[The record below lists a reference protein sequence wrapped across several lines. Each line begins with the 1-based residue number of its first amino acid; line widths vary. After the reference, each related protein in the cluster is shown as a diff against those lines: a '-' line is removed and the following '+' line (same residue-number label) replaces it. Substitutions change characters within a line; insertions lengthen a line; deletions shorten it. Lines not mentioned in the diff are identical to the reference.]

1 MSDNFQNYNENSVN
15 AETKGAEENFAPLRG
30 FAPEIPPL
38 YMARIT
44 TTKELKKN
52 ANIAGISL
60 YLISVVSF
68 LMIFLL
74 KIGAAVK
81 GSSETLE
88 DLLNEPAV
96 MQVYQIIFSVLVF
109 TLPFIICYK
118 IGGYKI
124 REFISFK
131 RADRNT
137 ELALFFGGG
146 VFCLFANIAAAYVDS
161 IFTSFGIDYSIGE
174 TDIPKGVFGF
184 LLYTLSTAIV
194 PAVLEEFALRGIVLG
209 TLRKFGDT
217 FALITSSI
225 CFGIM
230 HGNFEQIPFAFM
242 AGLILGFVT
251 IKTGSLRVA
260 VFIHFLNN
268 FISVAFSYMRNIISE
283 DFQNLIYVILLA
295 LFLIL
300 FICFINRTAGQEILK
315 IEYGGCIL
323 PEKEKYKT
331 FFLSIGNIV
340 FVLANLIQ
348 AVLLCFE

>member
-1 MSDNFQNYNENSVN
+1 MSDNFQNYNENLKDT
-15 AETKGAEENFAPLRG
+15 ETKGAEENFAPLRG
-30 FAPEIPPL
+30 FAPEIPPE
-38 YMARIT
+38 YIARIRE
-44 TTKELKKN
+44 TKELRKN

-74 KIGAAVK
+74 KIGAAVT
-81 GSSETLE
+81 GSSEILD
-88 DLLNEPAV
+88 DLLNEPAI

-109 TLPFIICYK
+109 TLPFIVCYK

-124 REFISFK
+124 GEFISFK

-174 TDIPKGVFGF
+174 TDIPKGIFGF

-217 FALITSSI
+217 FALITSSL

-242 AGLILGFVT
+242 EGLILGFVT

-268 FISVAFSYMRNIISE
+268 FISVAFSYMRGISE
-283 DFQNLIYVILLA
+283 TQQNLIYVMLLAVFLVLA
-295 LFLIL
+295 LF
-300 FICFINRTAGQEILK
+300 FINRTTRQEILK
-315 IEYGGCIL
+315 IEYCDCIL
-323 PEKEKYKT
+323 PEKDKYKT
-331 FFLSIGNIV
+331 FFLSIGIIV

>member
-1 MSDNFQNYNENSVN
+1 MSDNFQNYNENLKDT
-15 AETKGAEENFAPLRG
+15 ETKGAEENFAPLRG
-30 FAPEIPPL
+30 FAPDFPPE
-38 YMARIT
+38 YMAKVRE
-44 TTKELKKN
+44 TKELRKN

-60 YLISVVSF
+60 YLISVISF

-74 KIGAAVK
+74 RIGAVVT
-81 GSSETLE
+81 GSSEILD
-88 DLLNEPAV
+88 DLLNEPAI
-96 MQVYQIIFSVLVF
+96 MQVYQIIFSVSVF

-124 REFISFK
+124 GEFISFK

-174 TDIPKGVFGF
+174 TDIPKGIFGF

-209 TLRKFGDT
+209 SLRKFGDT
-217 FALITSSI
+217 FALITSSL

-268 FISVAFSYMRNIISE
+268 FISVAFSYMRGISE
-283 DFQNLIYVILLA
+283 TQQNLIYVMLLAVFLVLA
-295 LFLIL
+295 LF
-300 FICFINRTAGQEILK
+300 FINRTTGQEILK
-315 IEYGGCIL
+315 IEYGDCIL
-323 PEKEKYKT
+323 PEKDKYKT
-331 FFLSIGNIV
+331 FFLSIGIIV

>member
-1 MSDNFQNYNENSVN
+1 MSDNFQNYNENLKDT
-15 AETKGAEENFAPLRG
+15 ETNGAEENFAPLRG
-30 FAPEIPPL
+30 FAPEIPPE
-38 YMARIT
+38 YIARIRE
-44 TTKELKKN
+44 TKELRKN

-74 KIGAAVK
+74 KIGAAVT
-81 GSSETLE
+81 GSSKTLE
-88 DLLNEPAV
+88 DLLNEPAI

-109 TLPFIICYK
+109 TLPFIVCYK

-124 REFISFK
+124 GEFISFK

-174 TDIPKGVFGF
+174 TDIPKGIFGF
-184 LLYTLSTAIV
+184 LLYALSTAIV

-217 FALITSSI
+217 FALITSSL

-268 FISVAFSYMRNIISE
+268 FISVAFSYMRGISE
-283 DFQNLIYVILLA
+283 TQQNLIYVMLLAVFLVLA
-295 LFLIL
+295 LF
-300 FICFINRTAGQEILK
+300 FINRTTGQEILK
-315 IEYGGCIL
+315 IEYGDCIL
-323 PEKEKYKT
+323 PEKEKYKI
-331 FFLSIGNIV
+331 FFLSIGIIV
-340 FVLANLIQ
+340 FVLANLVQ

>member
-1 MSDNFQNYNENSVN
+1 MSDNFQNYNENLKDT
-15 AETKGAEENFAPLRG
+15 ETKGAEENFAPLRG
-30 FAPEIPPL
+30 FAPEISPE
-38 YMARIT
+38 YIARIRE
-44 TTKELKKN
+44 TKELRKN

-74 KIGAAVK
+74 KIGAAVT
-81 GSSETLE
+81 GSSEILD
-88 DLLNEPAV
+88 DLLNEPAI
-96 MQVYQIIFSVLVF
+96 MQVYQIIFSVSVF

-124 REFISFK
+124 GEFISFK

-174 TDIPKGVFGF
+174 TDIPKGIFGF

-217 FALITSSI
+217 FALITSSL

-260 VFIHFLNN
+260 IAIHFLNN
-268 FISVAFSYMRNIISE
+268 FISVVFSYMRGISE
-283 DFQNLIYVILLA
+283 TQQNLIYVMLLAVFLVLA
-295 LFLIL
+295 LF
-300 FICFINRTAGQEILK
+300 FINRTTGQEILK
-315 IEYGGCIL
+315 IEYGDCIL
-323 PEKEKYKT
+323 PEKDKYKT
-331 FFLSIGNIV
+331 FFLSIGIIV

>member
-1 MSDNFQNYNENSVN
+1 MSDNFQNYNENLKDT
-15 AETKGAEENFAPLRG
+15 ETKGAEENFAPLRG
-30 FAPEIPPL
+30 FAPEIPPE
-38 YMARIT
+38 YIARIRE
-44 TTKELKKN
+44 TKELRKN

-74 KIGAAVK
+74 KIGAAVT
-81 GSSETLE
+81 GNSENLD
-88 DLLNEPAV
+88 DLLNEPAI
-96 MQVYQIIFSVLVF
+96 MQVYQIIFSVSVF
-109 TLPFIICYK
+109 TLPFIVCYK

-124 REFISFK
+124 GEFISFK

-174 TDIPKGVFGF
+174 TDIPKGIFGF
-184 LLYTLSTAIV
+184 LLYALSTAIV

-209 TLRKFGDT
+209 SLRKFGNT

-251 IKTGSLRVA
+251 IKTGSLRTA
-260 VFIHFLNN
+260 MFIHFLNN
-268 FISVAFSYMRNIISE
+268 FISVVFSYMRGISE
-283 DFQNLIYVILLA
+283 TQQNLIYVMLLA
-295 LFLIL
+295 VCFVSALF
-300 FICFINRTAGQEILK
+300 FMSRTDGKEIFK
-315 IEYGGCIL
+315 IENGGSVL
-323 PEKEKYKT
+323 TEKQKYKT
-331 FFLSIGNIV
+331 FFFSIGIIV
-340 FVLANLIQ
+340 FVAANLVQ

>member
-1 MSDNFQNYNENSVN
+1 MSDNFQNYNENLKDT
-15 AETKGAEENFAPLRG
+15 ETKGAEENFAPLRG
-30 FAPEIPPL
+30 FAPDFPPE
-38 YMARIT
+38 YMAKVRE
-44 TTKELKKN
+44 TKELRKN

-60 YLISVVSF
+60 YLISVISF

-74 KIGAAVK
+74 RIGAVVT
-81 GSSETLE
+81 GSSEILD
-88 DLLNEPAV
+88 DLLNEPAI
-96 MQVYQIIFSVLVF
+96 MQVYQIIFSVSVF

-124 REFISFK
+124 GEFISFK

-174 TDIPKGVFGF
+174 TDIPKGIFGF

-209 TLRKFGDT
+209 SLRKFGDT
-217 FALITSSI
+217 FALITSSL

-260 VFIHFLNN
+260 VFIHFFNN
-268 FISVAFSYMRNIISE
+268 FISVAFSYMRGISE
-283 DFQNLIYVILLA
+283 TQQNLIYVMLLAVFLVLA
-295 LFLIL
+295 LF
-300 FICFINRTAGQEILK
+300 FINRTAGQDILK
-315 IEYGGCIL
+315 IEYGDCIL
-323 PEKEKYKT
+323 PEKDKYKT
-331 FFLSIGNIV
+331 FFLSIGIIV

>member
-1 MSDNFQNYNENSVN
+1 MSDNFQNYNENLKDT
-15 AETKGAEENFAPLRG
+15 ETKGAEENFALLRG
-30 FAPEIPPL
+30 FAPEIPPE
-38 YMARIT
+38 YIARIRE
-44 TTKELKKN
+44 TKELRKN

-74 KIGAAVK
+74 KIGAAVT
-81 GSSETLE
+81 GSSEILD
-88 DLLNEPAV
+88 DLLNEPAI
-96 MQVYQIIFSVLVF
+96 MQVYQIIFSVSVF

-124 REFISFK
+124 GEFISFK

-174 TDIPKGVFGF
+174 TDIPKGIFGF

-217 FALITSSI
+217 FALITSSL

-268 FISVAFSYMRNIISE
+268 FISVAFSYMKN
-283 DFQNLIYVILLA
+283 DVLADYQNLIYVILLA
-295 LFLIL
+295 VFLIL
-300 FICFINRTAGQEILK
+300 FIFFFNRTAGQEILK
-315 IEYGGCIL
+315 IEYGDCIL
-323 PEKEKYKT
+323 REKEKYKT
-331 FFLSIGNIV
+331 FYLSIGVIV
-340 FVLANLIQ
+340 FVLANLVQ

>member
-1 MSDNFQNYNENSVN
+1 MSDNFQNYNENLKDT
-15 AETKGAEENFAPLRG
+15 ETKGAEENFAPLRG

-44 TTKELKKN
+44 TTKELRKN

-81 GSSETLE
+81 GSSETLD
-88 DLLNEPAV
+88 DLLNEPAI

-174 TDIPKGVFGF
+174 IDIPKGIFGF

-217 FALITSSI
+217 FALITSSL

-251 IKTGSLRVA
+251 IKTDSLRTA
-260 VFIHFLNN
+260 MFIHFLNN
-268 FISVAFSYMRNIISE
+268 FISVVFSYMKNGVLA
-283 DFQNLIYVILLA
+283 DYQNLIYVILLA
-295 LFLIL
+295 VFLIL
-300 FICFINRTAGQEILK
+300 FIYFINRTAGQDILK
-315 IEYGGCIL
+315 IEYGVCIL
-323 PEKEKYKT
+323 PEKDKYKI
-331 FFLSIGNIV
+331 FFLSIGIIV

-348 AVLLCFE
+348 AVSLCFE

>member
-1 MSDNFQNYNENSVN
+1 MSDNFQNYNENLKDT
-15 AETKGAEENFAPLRG
+15 ETKGAEENFAPLRG
-30 FAPEIPPL
+30 FEPEFPPE
-38 YMARIT
+38 YMARIRE
-44 TTKELKKN
+44 TKELRKN

-74 KIGAAVK
+74 KIGAAVT
-81 GSSETLE
+81 GSSEILD
-88 DLLNEPAV
+88 DLLNEPAI
-96 MQVYQIIFSVLVF
+96 MQVYQIIFSVSVF

-124 REFISFK
+124 GEFISFK

-174 TDIPKGVFGF
+174 TDIPKGIFGF

-217 FALITSSI
+217 FALITSSL

-268 FISVAFSYMRNIISE
+268 FISVAFSYMRGISE
-283 DFQNLIYVILLA
+283 TQQNLIYVMLLAVFLVLA
-295 LFLIL
+295 LF
-300 FICFINRTAGQEILK
+300 FINRTAGQKIFK
-315 IEYGGCIL
+315 IENGSFIL
-323 PEKEKYKT
+323 REKEKYKV
-331 FFLSIGNIV
+331 FFLSIGVIV
-340 FVLANLIQ
+340 FVLANLVQ

>member
-1 MSDNFQNYNENSVN
+1 MSDNFQNYNENLKDT
-15 AETKGAEENFAPLRG
+15 ETKGAEENFAPLRG
-30 FAPEIPPL
+30 FAPEILPL

-44 TTKELKKN
+44 ATKELRKN

-81 GSSETLE
+81 GSSETLD
-88 DLLNEPAV
+88 DLLKEPAV

-174 TDIPKGVFGF
+174 TDIPKGIFGF
-184 LLYTLSTAIV
+184 LIYTLSTAIV

-217 FALITSSI
+217 FALITTSI

-251 IKTGSLRVA
+251 IKTGSLRTA
-260 VFIHFLNN
+260 MFIHFLNN
-268 FISVAFSYMRNIISE
+268 FISVVFSYMKNGVLA
-283 DFQNLIYVILLA
+283 DYQNLIYVILLA
-295 LFLIL
+295 VFLIL
-300 FICFINRTAGQEILK
+300 FIYFINRTAGQEILK
-315 IEYGGCIL
+315 IEYGVCIL
-323 PEKEKYKT
+323 PEKEKYKI

>member
-1 MSDNFQNYNENSVN
+1 MSDNFQNYNENLKDT
-15 AETKGAEENFAPLRG
+15 ETKGAEENFAPLRG
-30 FAPEIPPL
+30 FAPEIPPE
-38 YMARIT
+38 YIARIRE
-44 TTKELKKN
+44 TKELRKN

-74 KIGAAVK
+74 KIGAAVT
-81 GSSETLE
+81 GSSEILD
-88 DLLNEPAV
+88 DLLNEPAI
-96 MQVYQIIFSVLVF
+96 MQVYQIIFSVSVF

-124 REFISFK
+124 GEFISFK

-174 TDIPKGVFGF
+174 TDIPKGIFGF

-217 FALITSSI
+217 FALITSSL

-251 IKTGSLRVA
+251 IKTGSLRTA
-260 VFIHFLNN
+260 MFIHFFNN
-268 FISVAFSYMRNIISE
+268 FISVAFSYMRGISE
-283 DFQNLIYVILLA
+283 TQQNLIYVMLLAVFLVLA
-295 LFLIL
+295 LF
-300 FICFINRTAGQEILK
+300 FINRTTGQEILK
-315 IEYGGCIL
+315 IEYGDCIL
-323 PEKEKYKT
+323 PEKDKYKT
-331 FFLSIGNIV
+331 FFLSIGIIV
-340 FVLANLIQ
+340 FVLANLVQ

>member
-1 MSDNFQNYNENSVN
+1 MPDNFQNYNENLKDT
-15 AETKGAEENFAPLRG
+15 ETKGAEENFAPLRG
-30 FAPEIPPL
+30 FAPEIPPE
-38 YMARIT
+38 YIARIRE
-44 TTKELKKN
+44 TKELRKT

-74 KIGAAVK
+74 KIGAAVT
-81 GSSETLE
+81 GNSENLE
-88 DLLNEPAV
+88 DLLNEPAI

-109 TLPFIICYK
+109 TLPFIVCYK

-124 REFISFK
+124 GEFISFK

-174 TDIPKGVFGF
+174 TDIPKGIFGF
-184 LLYTLSTAIV
+184 LLYALSTAIV

-209 TLRKFGDT
+209 SLRKFGDT

-251 IKTGSLRVA
+251 IKTGSLRTA
-260 VFIHFLNN
+260 MFIHFLNN
-268 FISVAFSYMRNIISE
+268 FISVAFSYMRGISE
-283 DFQNLIYVILLA
+283 TQQNLIYVMLLAVFLVLA
-295 LFLIL
+295 LF
-300 FICFINRTAGQEILK
+300 FINRTAGQDILK
-315 IEYGGCIL
+315 IEYGDCIL

-331 FFLSIGNIV
+331 FFLSIGIIV
-340 FVLANLIQ
+340 FVLANLVQ

>member
-1 MSDNFQNYNENSVN
+1 MSDNFQNYNENLKDT
-15 AETKGAEENFAPLRG
+15 ETKGAEENFAPLRG
-30 FAPEIPPL
+30 FAPDFPPE
-38 YMARIT
+38 YMAKVRE
-44 TTKELKKN
+44 TKELRKN

-74 KIGAAVK
+74 KIGAAVT
-81 GSSETLE
+81 GNSENLE
-88 DLLNEPAV
+88 DLLNEPAI

-109 TLPFIICYK
+109 TLPFIVCYK

-124 REFISFK
+124 GEFISFK

-174 TDIPKGVFGF
+174 TDIPKGIFGF

-209 TLRKFGDT
+209 SLRKFGDT
-217 FALITSSI
+217 FALITSSL

-268 FISVAFSYMRNIISE
+268 FISVAFSYMRGISE
-283 DFQNLIYVILLA
+283 GYQNLIYLILLA
-295 LFLIL
+295 VFLVLALF
-300 FICFINRTAGQEILK
+300 FINRTAGQKILK
-315 IEYGGCIL
+315 IEYGSCIL
-323 PEKEKYKT
+323 REKEKYKA
-331 FFLSIGNIV
+331 FFQSVGIIV
-340 FVLANLIQ
+340 FVVANLVQ

>member
-1 MSDNFQNYNENSVN
+1 MSDNFQNYNENLKDT
-15 AETKGAEENFAPLRG
+15 ETKGAEENFAPLRG

-44 TTKELKKN
+44 ATKELRKN

-68 LMIFLL
+68 LMISLL
-74 KIGAAVK
+74 KIGAAVT

-88 DLLNEPAV
+88 DLLNEPAI
-96 MQVYQIIFSVLVF
+96 MQVYQIIFSVSVF
-109 TLPFIICYK
+109 TLPFIVCYK

-124 REFISFK
+124 GEFISFK

-174 TDIPKGVFGF
+174 TDIPKGIFGF

-217 FALITSSI
+217 FALITSSL

-251 IKTGSLRVA
+251 IKTGSLRTA
-260 VFIHFLNN
+260 MFIHFLNN
-268 FISVAFSYMRNIISE
+268 FISVVFSYMKNGVLA
-283 DFQNLIYVILLA
+283 DYQNLIYVILLA
-295 LFLIL
+295 VFLIL
-300 FICFINRTAGQEILK
+300 FIYFINRTAGQDILK

-323 PEKEKYKT
+323 PEKEKYKI

>member
-1 MSDNFQNYNENSVN
+1 MSDNFQNYNENLKDT
-15 AETKGAEENFAPLRG
+15 ETKGAEENFAPLRG
-30 FAPEIPPL
+30 FAPEIPPE
-38 YMARIT
+38 YIARIRE
-44 TTKELKKN
+44 TKELRKN

-74 KIGAAVK
+74 KIGAAVT
-81 GSSETLE
+81 GSSEILD
-88 DLLNEPAV
+88 DLLNEPAI
-96 MQVYQIIFSVLVF
+96 MQVYQIIFSVSVF

-124 REFISFK
+124 GEFISFK

-174 TDIPKGVFGF
+174 TDIPKGIFGF

-217 FALITSSI
+217 FALITSSL

-251 IKTGSLRVA
+251 IKTGSLRTA
-260 VFIHFLNN
+260 MFIHFLNN
-268 FISVAFSYMRNIISE
+268 FISVVFSYMKNGVLA
-283 DFQNLIYVILLA
+283 DYQNLIYVILLA
-295 LFLIL
+295 VFLIL
-300 FICFINRTAGQEILK
+300 FIYFINRTAGQDILK

-323 PEKEKYKT
+323 PEKEKYKI

>member
-1 MSDNFQNYNENSVN
+1 MSDNFQNYNENLKDT
-15 AETKGAEENFAPLRG
+15 ETKGAEENFAPLRG
-30 FAPEIPPL
+30 FAPEIPPE
-38 YMARIT
+38 YIARIRE
-44 TTKELKKN
+44 TKELRKN

-74 KIGAAVK
+74 KIGAAVTGNSK
-81 GSSETLE
+81 TLD

-96 MQVYQIIFSVLVF
+96 MQVYQIIFSVSVF

-124 REFISFK
+124 GEFISFK

-174 TDIPKGVFGF
+174 TDIPKGIFGF

-217 FALITSSI
+217 FALITSSL

-268 FISVAFSYMRNIISE
+268 FISVAFSYMRGISE
-283 DFQNLIYVILLA
+283 TQQNLIYVMLLAVFLVLA
-295 LFLIL
+295 LF
-300 FICFINRTAGQEILK
+300 FINRTTGQEILK
-315 IEYGGCIL
+315 IEYGDCIL
-323 PEKEKYKT
+323 PEKEKYKV
-331 FFLSIGNIV
+331 FFLSIGIILFGV
-340 FVLANLIQ
+340 ANLVQ

>member
-1 MSDNFQNYNENSVN
+1 MSDNFQNYNENLKDT
-15 AETKGAEENFAPLRG
+15 ETKGAEENFAPLRG
-30 FAPEIPPL
+30 FAPEIPPE
-38 YMARIT
+38 YIARIRE
-44 TTKELKKN
+44 TKELRKN

-74 KIGAAVK
+74 KIGAAVT
-81 GSSETLE
+81 GSSEILD
-88 DLLNEPAV
+88 DLLNEPAI
-96 MQVYQIIFSVLVF
+96 MQVYQIIFSVSVF

-124 REFISFK
+124 GEFISFK

-174 TDIPKGVFGF
+174 TDIPKGIYGF

-217 FALITSSI
+217 FALITSSL

-268 FISVAFSYMRNIISE
+268 FISVVFSYLNGISE
-283 DFQNLIYVILLA
+283 GYQNLIY
-295 LFLIL
+295 LIL
-300 FICFINRTAGQEILK
+300 
-315 IEYGGCIL
+315 
-323 PEKEKYKT
+323 KYSLY
-331 FFLSIGNIV
+331 LS
-340 FVLANLIQ
+340 LIY
-348 AVLLCFE
+348 LHMF

>member
-1 MSDNFQNYNENSVN
+1 MSDNFQNYNENLKDT
-15 AETKGAEENFAPLRG
+15 ETKGAEENFAPLRG
-30 FAPEIPPL
+30 FAPEIPPE
-38 YMARIT
+38 YIARIRE
-44 TTKELKKN
+44 TKELRKN

-74 KIGAAVK
+74 KIGAAVT
-81 GSSETLE
+81 GNSENLD
-88 DLLNEPAV
+88 DLLNEPAI

-109 TLPFIICYK
+109 TLPFIVCYK

-124 REFISFK
+124 GEFISFK

-174 TDIPKGVFGF
+174 TDIPKGIFGF

-209 TLRKFGDT
+209 SLRKFGDT
-217 FALITSSI
+217 FALITSSL

-268 FISVAFSYMRNIISE
+268 FISVAFSYMRGISE
-283 DFQNLIYVILLA
+283 TQQNLIYVMLLAVFLVLA
-295 LFLIL
+295 LF
-300 FICFINRTAGQEILK
+300 FINRTTGQEILK
-315 IEYGGCIL
+315 IEYGDCIL
-323 PEKEKYKT
+323 PEKDKYKT
-331 FFLSIGNIV
+331 FFLSIGVIV
-340 FVLANLIQ
+340 FVLANLVQ

>member
-1 MSDNFQNYNENSVN
+1 MSDNFQNYNENLKDT
-15 AETKGAEENFAPLRG
+15 EIKGAEENFAPLRG
-30 FAPEIPPL
+30 FAPEIPPE
-38 YMARIT
+38 YIARIRE
-44 TTKELKKN
+44 TKELRKN

-74 KIGAAVK
+74 KIGAAVT
-81 GSSETLE
+81 GNSETLD

-124 REFISFK
+124 GEFISFK

-174 TDIPKGVFGF
+174 TDIPKGIFGF

-209 TLRKFGDT
+209 SLRKFGNT
-217 FALITSSI
+217 FALITTSI

-251 IKTGSLRVA
+251 IKTGSLRTA
-260 VFIHFLNN
+260 MFIHFFNN
-268 FISVAFSYMRNIISE
+268 FISVAFSYMRGISE
-283 DFQNLIYVILLA
+283 TQQNLIYVMLLTVFLVLA
-295 LFLIL
+295 LF
-300 FICFINRTAGQEILK
+300 FINRTEGQKIFK
-315 IEYGGCIL
+315 IEYSSCNL
-323 PEKEKYKT
+323 REKEKYKV
-331 FFLSIGNIV
+331 FFLSIGIILFGV
-340 FVLANLIQ
+340 ANLVQ

>member
-1 MSDNFQNYNENSVN
+1 M
-15 AETKGAEENFAPLRG
+15 
-30 FAPEIPPL
+30 
-38 YMARIT
+38 
-44 TTKELKKN
+44 
-52 ANIAGISL
+52 
-60 YLISVVSF
+60 
-68 LMIFLL
+68 
-74 KIGAAVK
+74 
-81 GSSETLE
+81 
-88 DLLNEPAV
+88 
-96 MQVYQIIFSVLVF
+96 
-109 TLPFIICYK
+109 
-118 IGGYKI
+118 
-124 REFISFK
+124 
-131 RADRNT
+131 
-137 ELALFFGGG
+137 
-146 VFCLFANIAAAYVDS
+146 DS

-174 TDIPKGVFGF
+174 TDIPKGIFGF

-217 FALITSSI
+217 FALITSSL

-251 IKTGSLRVA
+251 IKTGSLRTA
-260 VFIHFLNN
+260 MFIHFLNN
-268 FISVAFSYMRNIISE
+268 FISVVFSYMKNGVLV
-283 DFQNLIYVILLA
+283 DYQNLIYVILLA
-295 LFLIL
+295 VFLIL
-300 FICFINRTAGQEILK
+300 FIYFINRTAGQDILK

>member
-1 MSDNFQNYNENSVN
+1 MSDNFQNYNENLKDT
-15 AETKGAEENFAPLRG
+15 ETKGAEENFAPLRG
-30 FAPEIPPL
+30 FAPEIPPE
-38 YMARIT
+38 YIARIRE
-44 TTKELKKN
+44 TKELRKN

-74 KIGAAVK
+74 KIGAAVT
-81 GSSETLE
+81 GSSEILD
-88 DLLNEPAV
+88 DLLNEPAI
-96 MQVYQIIFSVLVF
+96 MQVYQIIFSVSVF

-124 REFISFK
+124 GEFISFK

-174 TDIPKGVFGF
+174 TDIPKGIFGF

-217 FALITSSI
+217 FALITSSL

-251 IKTGSLRVA
+251 IKTGSLRTA
-260 VFIHFLNN
+260 IFIHFFNN
-268 FISVAFSYMRNIISE
+268 FISVAFSYMRGISE
-283 DFQNLIYVILLA
+283 TQQNLIYVMLLAVFLVLA
-295 LFLIL
+295 LF
-300 FICFINRTAGQEILK
+300 FINRTTGQEILK
-315 IEYGGCIL
+315 IEYGDCIL
-323 PEKEKYKT
+323 PEKDKYKT
-331 FFLSIGNIV
+331 FFLSIGIIV

>member
-1 MSDNFQNYNENSVN
+1 MSDNFQNYNENLKDT
-15 AETKGAEENFAPLRG
+15 ETKGAEENFAPLRG
-30 FAPEIPPL
+30 FAPEIPPE
-38 YMARIT
+38 YIARIRE
-44 TTKELKKN
+44 TKELRKN

-74 KIGAAVK
+74 KIGAAVT
-81 GSSETLE
+81 GSSEFLD
-88 DLLNEPAV
+88 DLLNEPAI
-96 MQVYQIIFSVLVF
+96 MQVYQIIFSVSVF

-124 REFISFK
+124 GEFISFK

-174 TDIPKGVFGF
+174 TDIPKGIFGF

-209 TLRKFGDT
+209 SLRKFGDT
-217 FALITSSI
+217 FALITSSL

-251 IKTGSLRVA
+251 IKTGSLRTA
-260 VFIHFLNN
+260 IFIHFLNN
-268 FISVAFSYMRNIISE
+268 FISVAFSYMRGISE
-283 DFQNLIYVILLA
+283 TQQNLIYVMLLAVFLVLA
-295 LFLIL
+295 LF
-300 FICFINRTAGQEILK
+300 FINRTTGQEILK
-315 IEYGGCIL
+315 IEYGDCIL
-323 PEKEKYKT
+323 PEKDKYKT
-331 FFLSIGNIV
+331 FFLSIGIIV

>member
-1 MSDNFQNYNENSVN
+1 MSDNFQNYNESLTDTEN
-15 AETKGAEENFAPLRG
+15 KGAEENFAPLRG
-30 FAPEIPPL
+30 FAPEIPPE
-38 YMARIT
+38 YIARIRE
-44 TTKELKKN
+44 TKELRKN

-74 KIGAAVK
+74 KIGAAVT
-81 GSSETLE
+81 GSSEILD
-88 DLLNEPAV
+88 DLLNEPAI
-96 MQVYQIIFSVLVF
+96 MQVYQIIFSVSVF

-124 REFISFK
+124 GEFISFK

-174 TDIPKGVFGF
+174 TDIPKGIFGF

-209 TLRKFGDT
+209 SLRKFGDT
-217 FALITSSI
+217 FALITSSL

-268 FISVAFSYMRNIISE
+268 FISVAFSYMRGISE
-283 DFQNLIYVILLA
+283 TQQNLIYVMLLAVFLVLA
-295 LFLIL
+295 LF
-300 FICFINRTAGQEILK
+300 FINRTTGQEILK
-315 IEYGGCIL
+315 IEYGDCIL
-323 PEKEKYKT
+323 PEKDKYKT
-331 FFLSIGNIV
+331 FFLSIGIIV

>member
-1 MSDNFQNYNENSVN
+1 MSDNFQNYNENLKDT
-15 AETKGAEENFAPLRG
+15 ETKGAEENFAPLRG

-44 TTKELKKN
+44 TTKDLRKT

-96 MQVYQIIFSVLVF
+96 MQVYQIIFSVSVF

-131 RADRNT
+131 RSDRNT

-174 TDIPKGVFGF
+174 TDIPKGIFGF

-217 FALITSSI
+217 FALITSSL

-251 IKTGSLRVA
+251 IKTGSLRTA
-260 VFIHFLNN
+260 MFIHFLNN
-268 FISVAFSYMRNIISE
+268 FISVVFSYMKNGVLA
-283 DFQNLIYVILLA
+283 DYQNLIYVILLA
-295 LFLIL
+295 VFLIL
-300 FICFINRTAGQEILK
+300 FIYFINRTAGQDILK

-323 PEKEKYKT
+323 PEKEKYKI

>member
-1 MSDNFQNYNENSVN
+1 MSDNFQNYNENLKDT
-15 AETKGAEENFAPLRG
+15 ETKGAEENFAPLRG
-30 FAPEIPPL
+30 FAPDFPPE
-38 YMARIT
+38 YMAKVRE
-44 TTKELKKN
+44 TKELRKN

-60 YLISVVSF
+60 YLISVISF

-74 KIGAAVK
+74 RIGAVVT
-81 GSSETLE
+81 GSSEILD
-88 DLLNEPAV
+88 DLLNEPAI
-96 MQVYQIIFSVLVF
+96 MQVYQIIFSVSVF

-124 REFISFK
+124 GEFISFK

-174 TDIPKGVFGF
+174 TDIPKGIFGF

-209 TLRKFGDT
+209 SLRKFGDT
-217 FALITSSI
+217 FALITSSL

-268 FISVAFSYMRNIISE
+268 FISVAFSYMRGISE
-283 DFQNLIYVILLA
+283 TQQNLIYVMLLAVFLVLA
-295 LFLIL
+295 LF
-300 FICFINRTAGQEILK
+300 FINRTAGQDILK
-315 IEYGGCIL
+315 IEYGDCIL
-323 PEKEKYKT
+323 REKEKYKT
-331 FFLSIGNIV
+331 FFLSIGVIV
-340 FVLANLIQ
+340 FVLANLVQ

>member
-1 MSDNFQNYNENSVN
+1 MSDNFQNYNENLKDT
-15 AETKGAEENFAPLRG
+15 ETKGAEENFAPLRG
-30 FAPEIPPL
+30 FAPEIPPE
-38 YMARIT
+38 YIARIRE
-44 TTKELKKN
+44 TKELRKN

-74 KIGAAVK
+74 KIGAAVT
-81 GSSETLE
+81 GSSEILD
-88 DLLNEPAV
+88 DLLNEPAI
-96 MQVYQIIFSVLVF
+96 MQVYQIIFSVSVF

-124 REFISFK
+124 GEFISFK

-174 TDIPKGVFGF
+174 TDIPKGIFGF

-209 TLRKFGDT
+209 SLRKFGDT
-217 FALITSSI
+217 FALITSSL

-251 IKTGSLRVA
+251 IKTGSLRTA
-260 VFIHFLNN
+260 IFIHFLNN
-268 FISVAFSYMRNIISE
+268 FISVAFSYMRGISE
-283 DFQNLIYVILLA
+283 TQQNLIYVMLLAVFLVLA
-295 LFLIL
+295 LF
-300 FICFINRTAGQEILK
+300 FINRTTGQEILK
-315 IEYGGCIL
+315 IEYGDCIL
-323 PEKEKYKT
+323 REKEKYKT
-331 FFLSIGNIV
+331 FFLSIGVIV
-340 FVLANLIQ
+340 FVLANLVQ

>member
-1 MSDNFQNYNENSVN
+1 MSDNFQNYNENLKDT
-15 AETKGAEENFAPLRG
+15 ETKGAEENFAPLRG
-30 FAPEIPPL
+30 FAPEIPPE
-38 YMARIT
+38 YIARIRE
-44 TTKELKKN
+44 TKELRKN

-74 KIGAAVK
+74 KIGAAVT
-81 GSSETLE
+81 GSSEILD
-88 DLLNEPAV
+88 DLLNEPAI
-96 MQVYQIIFSVLVF
+96 MQVYQIIFSVSVF

-124 REFISFK
+124 GEFISFK

-174 TDIPKGVFGF
+174 TDIPKGIFGF

-217 FALITSSI
+217 FALITSSL

-251 IKTGSLRVA
+251 IKTGSLRTA
-260 VFIHFLNN
+260 IFIHFFNN
-268 FISVAFSYMRNIISE
+268 FISVVFSYMRGISE
-283 DFQNLIYVILLA
+283 TQQNLIYVMLLAVFLVLA
-295 LFLIL
+295 LF
-300 FICFINRTAGQEILK
+300 FINRTTGQEILK
-315 IEYGGCIL
+315 IEYGDCIL
-323 PEKEKYKT
+323 PEKEKYKV
-331 FFLSIGNIV
+331 FFLSIGIILFGV
-340 FVLANLIQ
+340 ANLVQ

>member
-1 MSDNFQNYNENSVN
+1 MSDNFQNYNENLKDT
-15 AETKGAEENFAPLRG
+15 ETKGAEENFAPLRG
-30 FAPEIPPL
+30 FAPEIPPE
-38 YMARIT
+38 YIARIRE
-44 TTKELKKN
+44 TKELRKN

-74 KIGAAVK
+74 KIGAAVT
-81 GSSETLE
+81 GSSEILD
-88 DLLNEPAV
+88 DLLNEPAI
-96 MQVYQIIFSVLVF
+96 MQVYQIIFSVSVF

-124 REFISFK
+124 GEFISFK

-174 TDIPKGVFGF
+174 TDIPKGIFGF

-209 TLRKFGDT
+209 SLRKFGDT
-217 FALITSSI
+217 FALITSSL

-251 IKTGSLRVA
+251 IKTGSLRTA
-260 VFIHFLNN
+260 IFIHFFNN
-268 FISVAFSYMRNIISE
+268 FISVVFSYMRGISE
-283 DFQNLIYVILLA
+283 TQQNLIYVMLLAVFLVLA
-295 LFLIL
+295 LF
-300 FICFINRTAGQEILK
+300 FINRTTGQEILK
-315 IEYGGCIL
+315 IEYGDCIL
-323 PEKEKYKT
+323 PEKDKYKT
-331 FFLSIGNIV
+331 FFLSIGIIV

>member
-1 MSDNFQNYNENSVN
+1 MPDNFQNYNENLKDT
-15 AETKGAEENFAPLRG
+15 ETKGAEENFAPLRG
-30 FAPEIPPL
+30 FAPEIPPE
-38 YMARIT
+38 YIARIRE
-44 TTKELKKN
+44 TKELRKN

-60 YLISVVSF
+60 YLISVISF

-74 KIGAAVK
+74 KIGAAVT
-81 GSSETLE
+81 GSSEILD
-88 DLLNEPAV
+88 DLLNEPAI
-96 MQVYQIIFSVLVF
+96 MQVYQIIFSVSVF

-124 REFISFK
+124 GEFISFK

-161 IFTSFGIDYSIGE
+161 IFTSIGIDYSIGE

-209 TLRKFGDT
+209 SLRKFGDT
-217 FALITSSI
+217 FALITTSI
-225 CFGIM
+225 CFGLM

-242 AGLILGFVT
+242 AGLVLGFVT

-260 VFIHFLNN
+260 IAIHFLNN
-268 FISVAFSYMRNIISE
+268 FISVVFSYMRGISE
-283 DFQNLIYVILLA
+283 TQQNLIYVILLA
-295 LFLIL
+295 VFLVLALF
-300 FICFINRTAGQEILK
+300 FINRTAGQKILK
-315 IEYGGCIL
+315 IEYGSCIL
-323 PEKEKYKT
+323 REKEKYKV
-331 FFLSIGNIV
+331 FFLSLGIILFGV
-340 FVLANLIQ
+340 ANLVQ

>member
-1 MSDNFQNYNENSVN
+1 MSENFQNYNENLID

-30 FAPEIPPL
+30 FAPEIPPE
-38 YMARIT
+38 YIARIRE
-44 TTKELKKN
+44 TKELRKN

-74 KIGAAVK
+74 KIGAAVT
-81 GSSETLE
+81 GSSEILD
-88 DLLNEPAV
+88 DLLNEPAI
-96 MQVYQIIFSVLVF
+96 MQVYQIIFSVSVF

-124 REFISFK
+124 GEFISFK

-174 TDIPKGVFGF
+174 TDIPKGIFGF

-217 FALITSSI
+217 FALITSSL

-260 VFIHFLNN
+260 VFIHFFNN
-268 FISVAFSYMRNIISE
+268 FISVAFSYMRGISE
-283 DFQNLIYVILLA
+283 TQQNLIYVMLLA
-295 LFLIL
+295 VFLVL
-300 FICFINRTAGQEILK
+300 ALCFINRTAGQDILK
-315 IEYGGCIL
+315 IEYGGCVL
-323 PEKEKYKT
+323 PEKDKYKT
-331 FFLSIGNIV
+331 FFLSIGIIV

>member
-1 MSDNFQNYNENSVN
+1 MSENFQNYNENLKDT
-15 AETKGAEENFAPLRG
+15 ETKGAEENFAPLRG
-30 FAPEIPPL
+30 FAPDFPPE
-38 YMARIT
+38 YMAKVRE
-44 TTKELKKN
+44 TKELRKN

-74 KIGAAVK
+74 KIGAAVT
-81 GSSETLE
+81 GSSEILD
-88 DLLNEPAV
+88 DLLNEPAI
-96 MQVYQIIFSVLVF
+96 MQVYQIIFSVSVF

-124 REFISFK
+124 GEFISFK

-174 TDIPKGVFGF
+174 TDIPKGIFGF

-209 TLRKFGDT
+209 SLRKFGDT
-217 FALITSSI
+217 FALITSSL

-268 FISVAFSYMRNIISE
+268 FISVAFSYMRGISE
-283 DFQNLIYVILLA
+283 TQQNLIYVMLLAVFLVLA
-295 LFLIL
+295 LF
-300 FICFINRTAGQEILK
+300 FINRTTGQEILK
-315 IEYGGCIL
+315 IEYGDCIL
-323 PEKEKYKT
+323 PEKDKYKT
-331 FFLSIGNIV
+331 FFLSIGIIV